1 MLIKIMDILAGLKMT
16 IVSGIFL
23 LCAVMCMVSGIESP
37 IDPAWGAVIISGIP
51 LFYLALYRLIF
62 EKWVS
67 SALLIT
73 IAMVAS
79 LVIGEIF
86 AAAEVAWIMALG
98 ALLED
103 WTVERAK
110 KGLKNLIELTP
121 QTGRLIC
128 NENGKKQEKIISVD
142 EIKIDDVLRVLPG
155 EKIPVDG
162 IVIDGDS
169 SIDQSVITG
178 ESLPVDKSDGDEVFC
193 GTLNMYGV
201 LDIKTTSL
209 SENSSL
215 QKLIDLVKQA
225 DEKQALTQ
233 RIADKWATWLVPVA
247 LIIAAA
253 AWVVTGNIERG
264 VTVLVVFC
272 PCALILAT
280 PTAVMAAIGQAT
292 KHGILIKS
300 GEALENLGELNTITF
315 DKTGTLTYGDL
326 KVSDIIPT
334 GDFTE
339 NEVLAIASAVENLSE
354 HPLAKAIADKANDE
368 NIVVEKV
375 SNFKMYPGRGV
386 FGINSKGKIYAGNLN
401 YIKENFEISDKTNTY
416 LDNLNSEGKAIIIV
430 GLNNQVIGII
440 ALSDVIREESQ
451 SVVENLHELGVKTVI
466 LTGDNVKTAN
476 YFAKQV
482 GISEVH
488 GNLLPNEKL
497 QWVEKFKKS
506 ENKVCMVG
514 DGVNDAPALKT
525 ANVSVA
531 MGSIGSDIAIDAAD
545 IALLGDDIEKIP
557 YLKRLSNSTLFT
569 IKFNIA
575 LSMMINAIAIICS
588 VLGLLNP
595 VTGAIVHNAGSCLVV
610 LNAALLYDRNFD
622 KNRIHSHYH
631 YHDDGKHAHSH
642 ENVEILGEIHTSEG
656 VKHIHSHRHSLKF
669 KSHCSKL

>member
-16 IVSGIFL
+16 IVSGVFL
-23 LCAVMCMVSGIESP
+23 LCAIICMVSGIESP

-51 LFYLALYRLIF
+51 LFYLALDRLIF

-73 IAMVAS
+73 IAMIAS
-79 LVIGEIF
+79 LAIGEIF

-121 QTGRLIC
+121 QTGRLIY
-128 NENGKKQEKIISVD
+128 EKNGKKQEKIISVD

-162 IVIDGDS
+162 VVIDGDS

-209 SENSSL
+209 GENSSL

-225 DEKQALTQ
+225 DEKQAPTQ

-247 LIIAAA
+247 LIIVAA
-253 AWVVTGNIERG
+253 AWVATGNIERG

-300 GEALENLGELNTITF
+300 GEALENLGELSTITF

-368 NIVVEKV
+368 HIAVEKV

-440 ALSDVIREESQ
+440 ALSDSIREDSQ
-451 SVVENLHELGVKTVI
+451 SVVENLHELGVKTVL

-506 ENKVCMVG
+506 GNKVCMVG

-575 LSMMINAIAIICS
+575 LSMMINAITIICS

-656 VKHIHSHRHSLKF
+656 VKHIHSHRHSLKL